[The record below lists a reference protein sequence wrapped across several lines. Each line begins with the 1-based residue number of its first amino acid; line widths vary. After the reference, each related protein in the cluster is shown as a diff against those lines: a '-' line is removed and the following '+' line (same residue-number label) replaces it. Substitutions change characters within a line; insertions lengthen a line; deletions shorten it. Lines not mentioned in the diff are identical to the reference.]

1 MKVVVS
7 GRGCHHRLVTV
18 TLDDCD
24 RAPVLVRR
32 DLPEPPP
39 CRHTKRCCTDGVEN
53 TVQYRAHRLAGFFF
67 HGLVALC
74 RHGLFSRTI
83 PAKSAPGGADICRG
97 GPILPGSRSCSSGRR
112 ALRGKRSGGSFFR
125 SWSVNSGTSV
135 RLSRVFPRDPHSDQ
149 EISLSSTYN
158 PQIYRVPGSYHAVQ
172 RLNRDNGKDINTDL
186 IFLHPQKNY
195 PWIWRLA
202 LYPA

>member
-1 MKVVVS
+1 MVS
-7 GRGCHHRLVTV
+7 GRGRHHCLVTV
-18 TLDDCD
+18 TLDDRG

-32 DLPEPPP
+32 DLSEPPS
-39 CRHTKRCCTDGVEN
+39 CRHTKRCCTDGIEN

-83 PAKSAPGGADICRG
+83 PAKSAPGGLIFAEE
-97 GPILPGSRSCSSGRR
+97 GPFSPVPVPVLPEEGHSGE
-112 ALRGKRSGGSFFR
+112 SVPEVPSW

-158 PQIYRVPGSYHAVQ
+158 PQIYRVPGSYLAVQ
-172 RLNRDNGKDINTDL
+172 
-186 IFLHPQKNY
+186 
-195 PWIWRLA
+195 
-202 LYPA
+202 